1 VKGSALSNVPESS
14 QSIVPA
20 HTRHIH
26 ILGIC
31 GTAMAALA
39 GMLLEK
45 GFTVTGSDS
54 NVYPPMSDFLLE
66 LGVEAFQGYR
76 AGNLD
81 QFSAPPDLVVVGNV
95 IRRDNPEA
103 ARMRELGLPSASFP
117 QVLSSVFISGKQSLV
132 VAGTH
137 GKTTTSSLLAWIL
150 ESAGL
155 DPSFMIGG
163 IAKNFMKN
171 YKVGQGGLFVAEG
184 DEYDTAYFDKGPK
197 FLHYQPRYVIL
208 TGVEFDHADI
218 YRDLDHIKS
227 SFRKLLDIIPDS
239 GALFVYGEDEGA
251 IDVAS
256 GFRGTMETY
265 GPEESGCD
273 WTAAMAEPAARGKT
287 RLRIAHKGTVLG
299 EVETPLAGRHNML
312 NTLSAV
318 ALCATLGVDFN
329 LISRGVSLF
338 QGVKRRQE
346 VRGVER
352 GVTVIDDF
360 AHHPTEVRETVAAM
374 RKAYPSGRLIAV
386 FEPRTNTSRQKFFQN
401 EYVTSFEEADY
412 VLLREPPDPEK
423 FPPDNRF
430 SSRQLAG
437 DLRQRGIEAFS
448 FDSTDGVIER
458 VMVLVRPE
466 DTVLVMSNGGF
477 DNIHNRLL
485 KALAKGA

>member
-1 VKGSALSNVPESS
+1 
-14 QSIVPA
+14 
-20 HTRHIH
+20 
-26 ILGIC
+26 
-31 GTAMAALA
+31 MAALA

-45 GFTVTGSDS
+45 GFTVTGSDT
-54 NVYPPMSDFLLE
+54 NVYPPMSDFLRG
-66 LGVEAFQGYR
+66 LGVKAFQGYR
-76 AGNLD
+76 AENLD
-81 QFSAPPDLVVVGNV
+81 SFATPPDLVVVGNV

-103 ARMRELGLPSASFP
+103 ARMRELDLPHASFP

-137 GKTTTSSLLAWIL
+137 GKTTTSSLLAWVL

-171 YKVGQGGLFVAEG
+171 YKVGKGGLFVAEG

-197 FLHYQPRYVIL
+197 FLHYQPRFVIL

-227 SFRKLLDIIPDS
+227 SFRKLLSIIPTE
-239 GALFVYGEDEGA
+239 GTLFVCGEDAGA
-251 IDVAS
+251 MDVAA
-256 GFRGTMETY
+256 GFQGNMETY
-265 GPEESGCD
+265 GMEGSGCD
-273 WTAAMAEPAARGKT
+273 WTGEILGAARGKT
-287 RLRIAHKGTVLG
+287 RLRVSYKGTVAG
-299 EVETPLAGRHNML
+299 ETEPPLSGRHNML
-312 NTLSAV
+312 NVLSAV
-318 ALCATLGVDFN
+318 ALLTRLGVDFDR
-329 LISRGVSLF
+329 ISKGLSSF

-374 RKAYPSGRLIAV
+374 RRAYDTGRLIAV
-386 FEPRTNTSRQKFFQN
+386 FEPRTNTSRQKFFQD
-401 EYVTSFEEADY
+401 EYVRSFEGADY

-437 DLRQRGIEAFS
+437 DLRQRGVEAFS
-448 FDSTDGVIER
+448 FDSTEGVIER
-458 VMVLVRPE
+458 VQLLARPD
-466 DTVLVMSNGGF
+466 DTILVMSNGGF
-477 DNIHNRLL
+477 DNIHDRLL
-485 KALAKGA
+485 KALAQAA